1 MAMIIFGVVWN
12 WNIWL
17 INGCICGGGV
27 VGGTVR
33 VVCVEVN
40 GAVVVLVMVVVEVV
54 VVEESRIARD
64 ASSSLFP
71 YKNTMEKRPMNK
83 TTSKL
88 EKT

>member
-1 MAMIIFGVVWN
+1 MIILGVVWN
-12 WNIWL
+12 CQMRL
-17 INGCICGGGV
+17 MSGCICGGGV

-40 GAVVVLVMVVVEVV
+40 GAVVVLVTVVVEVV
-54 VVEESRIARD
+54 VVEDRRIARD

-71 YKNTMEKRPMNK
+71 YMNTTENNPINK